1 MNFNSVSSKVQ
12 CSTVPFWKYALF
24 LPRGRGL
31 FVPRPVFHF
40 GTPQKKS
47 QAIVL
52 MTKCRGFSIVL
63 HDVHKGLQA
72 KEDVDSKVQTLP
84 WRQYVIAEELYNHQ
98 EGSHIHVFIQLRNP
112 VHFISMLKIWC
123 AWWKSGRVQVDQ
135 LRGSM
140 AQACIYITPGCK
152 KDKHLDEAPLI
163 RLGQEDAELANVG
176 ATVKLLPTCSHERGW
191 ISQTLQICKNCLT
204 PGQLEKCL
212 ECVFPGG
219 IIFSGHGTNGPVE
232 DS

>member
-1 MNFNSVSSKVQ
+1 
-12 CSTVPFWKYALF
+12 
-24 LPRGRGL
+24 
-31 FVPRPVFHF
+31 
-40 GTPQKKS
+40 
-47 QAIVL
+47 

-72 KEDVDSKVQTLP
+72 KEDVAAKVQTLP

-112 VHFISMLKIWC
+112 VHFTSMLKIWC

-135 LRGSM
+135 LRGTM

-152 KDKHLDEAPLI
+152 KDKYLDEAPLI

-176 ATVKLLPTCSHERGW
+176 ATVDVMPSCPHESQWYSGHLPVCRD
-191 ISQTLQICKNCLT
+191 CFT
-204 PGQLEKCL
+204 PARWDQVLR
-212 ECVFPGG
+212 CVFPGG
-219 IIFSGHGTNGPVE
+219 IFFSGQ
-232 DS
+232 